1 MAKPARKNSSYDKF
15 RGPELAKIHIG
26 KKDLGL
32 DDDTYRDI
40 LREAGR
46 VESSADLDY
55 RGRMAVLERFKELG
69 WRPKC
74 RARAPGTGDRG
85 KRLSRPLADDPQ
97 SKKIR
102 ALWLDLHA
110 AGKVRDSSER
120 ALASYCKRMT
130 GRDAL
135 QWLSTGE
142 ASRVIEALKQ
152 WLER

>member
-69 WRPKC
+69 WRPKHKGQ
-74 RARAPGTGDRG
+74 APG
-85 KRLSRPLADDPQ
+85 KPSRPLADDPQ